1 MSQVAE
7 IHVMQKLHKEKV
19 KKIKMESTNEKG
31 VVNEDNKTCGCG
43 KKVVCAIRQLLSC
56 AGSKPTIWDYKDA

>member
-7 IHVMQKLHKEKV
+7 IHVMQKHHKEKM
-19 KKIKMESTNEKG
+19 KKIKMDEKG

-43 KKVVCAIRQLLSC
+43 KKVVSAIRQLLSC
-56 AGSKPTIWDYKDA
+56 GGSKPAIIWDYKDA